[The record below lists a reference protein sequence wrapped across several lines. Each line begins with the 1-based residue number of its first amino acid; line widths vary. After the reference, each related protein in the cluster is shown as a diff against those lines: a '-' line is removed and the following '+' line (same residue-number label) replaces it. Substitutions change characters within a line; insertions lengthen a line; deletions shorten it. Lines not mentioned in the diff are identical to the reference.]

1 MCKMQG
7 RKEKTMMTLNEVKAG
22 KSGKVLSVDGRAD
35 FQRRITAVGVTPGS
49 SFSVIQNEK
58 KYPLLLDI
66 RSTLLAVDREDC
78 GSIMVEVAEG
88 E

>member
-1 MCKMQG
+1 MV
-7 RKEKTMMTLNEVKAG
+7 LSEVKEGKSGRVLSVAG
-22 KSGKVLSVDGRAD
+22 KSD

-58 KYPLLLDI
+58 KYPVLLDI

-78 GSIMVEVAEG
+78 AGIIVEVAGNE
-88 E
+88 

>member
-1 MCKMQG
+1 MTALSEITEGKRG
-7 RKEKTMMTLNEVKAG
+7 R
-22 KSGKVLSVDGRAD
+22 VLSVDGRAD

-49 SFSVIQNEK
+49 SFSVIRNEK

-78 GSIMVEVAEG
+78 KGIMVEVESN

>member
-1 MCKMQG
+1 MTVLSEVQAGKQG
-7 RKEKTMMTLNEVKAG
+7 R
-22 KSGKVLSVDGRAD
+22 VLSVDGKVD

-58 KYPLLLDI
+58 KYPVLLDI

-78 GSIMVEVAEG
+78 GSIVVEVAEN